1 MDRRERNSDAQT
13 ALTAALQGWQAG
25 LWTSLPGIVQSFD
38 ADAETVTVQ
47 PTIQA
52 RVRDRDG
59 FNTWVSL
66 PLLVDVPVVFPGGG
80 GFTLT
85 FPVAAGDE
93 CLVVFASRCIDAW
106 WQSGGVQPQAE
117 LRMHD
122 LSDGFAFVGLKSQPR
137 TLAGGVS
144 SGGAQLRSD
153 DGATSIEVADGT
165 VTITAAS
172 INIVGDITTTG
183 TITNNG
189 KDIGSAHT
197 HSGVTPGGG
206 STGSP
211 N

>member
-25 LWTSLPGIVQSFD
+25 IWTALPGVVQSFD
-38 ADAETVTVQ
+38 PDKETVVVQ
-47 PTIQA
+47 PSIQA

-59 FNTWVSL
+59 FATWVTL

-93 CLVVFASRCIDAW
+93 CLVVFSSRCIDAW

-137 TLAGGVS
+137 TLAGGVNTS
-144 SGGAQLRSD
+144 CAQLRSD
-153 DGATSIEVADGT
+153 DGGTCIELADGSIT
-165 VTITAAS
+165 MTAAS
-172 INIVGDITTTG
+172 INIIGDITTTG

-189 KDIGSAHT
+189 KNIGSTHT
-197 HSGVTPGGG
+197 HGGIVPGGG
-206 STGSP
+206 NTAGP